1 MGWCVKLTDEQWNEL
16 DRLRFTAKSADIFRN
31 CLIVLMSDAGDT
43 IAAIAEHL
51 GCTTDTVVRV
61 RRLYRDGGAQAL
73 RPISP
78 PGRPSRATPEFR
90 EQMRKAVG
98 TNPLELGYGFS
109 TWSLARLAAHLAKTT
124 GISFSTDQLSR
135 ILRRNGF
142 SVQRPKHT
150 MKGKRDEAA
159 YTKAKA
165 ELIVLKK
172 KRCERMPL
180 RPWCSR
186 MRWRSIAI
194 RH

>member
-1 MGWCVKLTDEQWNEL
+1 MGWCVKLTEEQWNEL
-16 DRLRFTAKSADIFRN
+16 DRLRFTAKSADVFRN

-51 GCTTDTVVRV
+51 GCAADTVVRV
-61 RRLYRDGGAQAL
+61 RRLYRQGGAQAL
-73 RPISP
+73 RPIQP
-78 PGRPSRATPEFR
+78 PGRPSRATPAFR
-90 EQMRKAVG
+90 EQMRTAVR
-98 TNPLELGYGFS
+98 TNPLKLGYGFS

-124 GISFSTDQLSR
+124 GVRFSTDQLGR

-150 MKGKRDEAA
+150 LKGKRDEAA
-159 YTKAKA
+159 YRQAKA

-172 KRCERMPL
+172 RRCGRTPL

-186 MRWRSIAI
+186 TRWRSTAT
-194 RH
+194 RR